1 MTEGQPQVAR
11 VEPGEV
17 TPTLVTTLDTGALV
31 SRIEAGVVALT
42 GPGAVTSF
50 QGLLTNDVELPGDG
64 SFVYGALLTPKGMIV
79 VDGWAARLGATVSY
93 TVPAHGG
100 GRERALAI
108 FTRSVP
114 PRLARVSDR
123 TSEVAVYRLAGPGA
137 LAVAV
142 AAGLEVP
149 PAAGRVL
156 PRADGVETARA
167 TEGAPFVLQV
177 TVPAAAAD
185 LLAARLEA
193 AGAVAAGP
201 ATLEL
206 SRILA
211 GWPRLGA
218 EVDDRTIPQEARLD
232 QIGGVSYT
240 KGCYTGQETVARLHF
255 RGHVNRQIRGLLF
268 DPEPPAAP
276 ADGWSVVTYVD
287 RDVGRVTSL
296 AFVPETGV
304 TDPAAWQAAARGVRA
319 IVHSAAIVQRRASW
333 EQYVAVNVDGTRLAV
348 DAARTAGA
356 RLIHI
361 SSVAVYAG
369 SAAYPA
375 TPERRDEN
383 FPFQP
388 IAAPDFYARSKRMAE
403 DVVREAASH
412 RDLEV
417 AALRPTVIY
426 GERDR
431 LFTPRVLRAA
441 RLRFVPRIGPGTN
454 RLSCVYAGNV
464 ASAAVAALDAPLQ
477 GFRVYNV
484 TSDGP
489 PALSQREFFAAFAAA
504 LGRRTWSIPIPTPL
518 AGLVIGLFTARRL
531 ARAAVSFASGDNPY
545 TDERIRGELGWRPP
559 TQARAAIGRTVAW
572 CLENEKPGH

>member
-1 MTEGQPQVAR
+1 MTEGPPQVAR
-11 VEPGEV
+11 VEPGDV
-17 TPTLVTTLDTGALV
+17 TPALVTALYTGALV
-31 SRIEAGVVALT
+31 SRVEAGVVALT

-93 TVPAHGG
+93 TVPAEGG

-108 FTRSVP
+108 LTRSVP
-114 PRLARVSDR
+114 PRLARLSDR
-123 TSEVAVYRLAGPGA
+123 TSDVTVYRLAGPGA

-142 AAGLEVP
+142 AAGLEAP

-156 PRADGVETARA
+156 VRPDGVETARA

-177 TVPAAAAD
+177 TVPAAAAA
-185 LLAARLEA
+185 LLVARLES

-218 EVDDRTIPQEARLD
+218 EVDERTIPQEARLD

-304 TDPAAWQAAARGVRA
+304 AGAGRWIGLALLRREVEPGSVVRA
-319 IVHSAAIVQRRASW
+319 AGRDARV
-333 EQYVAVNVDGTRLAV
+333 VDL
-348 DAARTAGA
+348 
-356 RLIHI
+356 
-361 SSVAVYAG
+361 
-369 SAAYPA
+369 
-375 TPERRDEN
+375 
-383 FPFQP
+383 PFAFP
-388 IAAPDFYARSKRMAE
+388 IA
-403 DVVREAASH
+403 
-412 RDLEV
+412 
-417 AALRPTVIY
+417 
-426 GERDR
+426 
-431 LFTPRVLRAA
+431 
-441 RLRFVPRIGPGTN
+441 GP
-454 RLSCVYAGNV
+454 A
-464 ASAAVAALDAPLQ
+464 
-477 GFRVYNV
+477 
-484 TSDGP
+484 
-489 PALSQREFFAAFAAA
+489 
-504 LGRRTWSIPIPTPL
+504 
-518 AGLVIGLFTARRL
+518 
-531 ARAAVSFASGDNPY
+531 
-545 TDERIRGELGWRPP
+545 
-559 TQARAAIGRTVAW
+559 
-572 CLENEKPGH
+572 